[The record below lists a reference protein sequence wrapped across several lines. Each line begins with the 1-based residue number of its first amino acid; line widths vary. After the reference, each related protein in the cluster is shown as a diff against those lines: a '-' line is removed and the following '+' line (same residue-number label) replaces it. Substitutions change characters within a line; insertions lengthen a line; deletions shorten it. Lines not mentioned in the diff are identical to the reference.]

1 MQKSCCAIIL
11 RIIRYN
17 DKTDIIDTYTN
28 VGRLSFAIN
37 RPGKKNRSLSV
48 KQQCHPL
55 AILNIEADIKPK
67 GNIHKIIEAHPAFM
81 QKSIPF
87 NPTKQPVA
95 FFLAEFLSL
104 ILQEDKEDEETF
116 NYIRNSIEWFD
127 NSTKGFANFHLVFMI
142 KIAHM
147 LGLRPDIS
155 QFSKGCIFDI
165 RNAVFYQTIPDHNN
179 YLSPE
184 DTLSLYQ
191 MMRLKYETM
200 HLFKMN
206 RIERNRCLDTIL
218 KYYSFHITSLENMK
232 TTEVLK
238 ELFT

>member
-11 RIIRYN
+11 RVIKYN
-17 DKTDIIDTYTN
+17 DRTDIIDTYTN
-28 VGRLSFAIN
+28 VGRLCFAIN
-37 RPGKKNRSLSV
+37 KSGKKGKTSSV
-48 KQQCHPL
+48 RQMCHPL
-55 AILNIEADIKPK
+55 AILDIEAEIKPK
-67 GNIHKIIEAHPAFM
+67 GNIHKIIEAHPAFL

-104 ILQEDKEDEETF
+104 IMQEDKEDEQTF

-127 NSTKGFANFHLVFMI
+127 NCSRGFANFHLIFMI
-142 KIAHM
+142 RISQM

-165 RNAVFYQTIPDHNN
+165 RNATFCHAIPDHGN

-184 DTLSLYQ
+184 DTLSLFQ
-191 MMRLKYETM
+191 LMRLRYETM

-206 RIERNRCLDTIL
+206 RTERNRCLETIL

-232 TTEVLK
+232 STDVLK